1 MQQFE
6 GDYEQFDDSEMPQRP
21 FIQTEHGKRY
31 PRQRSEQGPEKHVT
45 RLPNGRVIK
54 GSRPAQRKNAQFW
67 TDIDDDTEKLV
78 EQVTERTPVED
89 PDAEDSRSTS
99 TNRAP
104 RRSGTS
110 RGKKVGKKAE
120 SKKSSGPSGP
130 KPSQKG
136 FKWPSQQ

>member
-6 GDYEQFDDSEMPQRP
+6 GDYEQFDDTETPQIVEQKER
-21 FIQTEHGKRY
+21 GNSY
-31 PRQRSEQGPEKHVT
+31 QRSRNESAPEKHVT

-67 TDIDDDTEKLV
+67 TSIDGDAEKLV
-78 EQVTERTPVED
+78 EQVTEREPVED
-89 PDAEDSRSTS
+89 SSFEGSRSTS

-104 RRSGTS
+104 RRTASS
-110 RGKKVGKKAE
+110 RVKKG
-120 SKKSSGPSGP
+120 SKKTENKQPGTSGP

-136 FKWPSQQ
+136 FKWPSQE